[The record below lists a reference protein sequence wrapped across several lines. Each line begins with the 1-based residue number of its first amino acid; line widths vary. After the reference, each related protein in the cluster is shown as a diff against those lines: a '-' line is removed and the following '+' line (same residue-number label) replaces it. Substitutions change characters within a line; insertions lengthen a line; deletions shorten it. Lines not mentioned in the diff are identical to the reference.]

1 MEAALDLK
9 PSILFDWTPT
19 IFSADN
25 GRDLLPNYRVTAE
38 AGRTTLFVRPRFQDL
53 PSFGMWADRTETDE
67 ELLERLRGDWRELG
81 DRD

>member
-19 IFSADN
+19 ILSVDD
-25 GRDLLPNYRVTAE
+25 GRELLPNYRVAGE
-38 AGRTTLFVRPRFQDL
+38 AGSTTLSVRPRAEDL

-67 ELLERLRGDWRELG
+67 ELLEKLGGDWREFG
-81 DRD
+81 VWD